1 MRNWWLFDTDM
12 LLHSL
17 SLDVAVRGAVE
28 NTRAESAPIAV
39 SAFSQVE
46 LKGNYIQDLLLLR
59 RKINDSDSLPNCVA
73 RIIATGG
80 RRLAR
85 MFAQLTHLMSEA
97 DLAPGNW
104 SALKYKLVPILDGQV
119 PIVWDSVATSLGEIV
134 DDFECDRAAEPPQV
148 VGQDWTAIIPEC
160 AVDNTTCSI
169 VAFFD
174 MHAKTLEKLDEAL
187 ESLGAAKTAELERI
201 HSVIKSTRL
210 GGRYPWEG
218 RTCRRIADLLIGL
231 QSKAGKGLISSNRAE
246 HTALSEGAGYEF
258 REFPIAK
265 IRTT

>member
-1 MRNWWLFDTDM
+1 MKNWWLFDTDM

-17 SLDVAVRGAVE
+17 SLDVAVRGSVE

-85 MFAQLTHLMSEA
+85 MFAQLAQLQSEA
-97 DLAPGNW
+97 DLSPGNW
-104 SALKYKLVPILDGQV
+104 STLKNKLVLLLDGQV
-119 PIVWDSVATSLGEIV
+119 PIVWNSVATSLGRII

-148 VGQDWTAIIPEC
+148 VGRDWTAIIPRC
-160 AVDNTTCSI
+160 TVNNTTCSI

-174 MHAKTLEKLDEAL
+174 KHAKSLEKLDEAL
-187 ESLGAAKTAELERI
+187 ESLGVAKTAELERI
-201 HSVIKSTRL
+201 HSVVKSTRL
-210 GGRYPWEG
+210 SGRYPWEG
-218 RTCRRIADLLIGL
+218 RTCRRIGDLLIGL
-231 QSKAGKGLISSNRAE
+231 QSKAGKGLISSNKAE
-246 HTALSEGAGYEF
+246 HMAISEGAEYEF

-265 IRTT
+265 IRST

>member
-1 MRNWWLFDTDM
+1 MKNWWLFDTDM

-17 SLDVAVRGAVE
+17 SPDDAVREAVE
-28 NTRAESAPIAV
+28 NTRALNAPIAV

-59 RKINDSDSLPNCVA
+59 RKINDSDSLRNCVA
-73 RIIATGG
+73 RINATGG
-80 RRLAR
+80 RRLVR
-85 MFAQLTHLMSEA
+85 MFAQLAQLMSQA

-104 SALKYKLVPILDGQV
+104 SALKHKLVVILDGQV
-119 PIVWDSVATSLGEIV
+119 PIVWDTVASSLGEIV
-134 DDFECDRAAEPPQV
+134 DDFECDRAAEAPQV
-148 VGQDWTAIIPEC
+148 VGQDWTASIPQC
-160 AVDNTTCSI
+160 AVHNTTCSSCRSSI
-169 VAFFD
+169 C
-174 MHAKTLEKLDEAL
+174 TPKLLRHWTRLWNLWARQ
-187 ESLGAAKTAELERI
+187 TAELERI
-201 HSVIKSTRL
+201 HSVIEGTRL
-210 GGRYPWEG
+210 DGRYPWEG

-231 QSKAGKGLISSNRAE
+231 QSKAGKGLISSNKAE

>member
-1 MRNWWLFDTDM
+1 MKNWWLFDTDM

-17 SLDVAVRGAVE
+17 SLDDAVRAEVE
-28 NTRAESAPIAV
+28 NTREGSAPIAV

-59 RKINDSDSLPNCVA
+59 RKIDDSDSQPNCVA

-85 MFAQLTHLMSEA
+85 MFAQLAQLQSEA

-104 SALKYKLVPILDGQV
+104 STLKCMLVVLLDGQV
-119 PIVWDSVATSLGEIV
+119 PIVWNSVATSLGQIV

-148 VGQDWTAIIPEC
+148 VGQDWTAIIPKC
-160 AVDNTTCSI
+160 AVYNTTCSI

-174 MHAKTLEKLDEAL
+174 THAKSLEKLDEVL

-210 GGRYPWEG
+210 SGRYPWEG
-218 RTCRRIADLLIGL
+218 KTCRRIADLLIGL
-231 QSKAGKGLISSNRAE
+231 QSKAGKGLISSNKAE
-246 HTALSEGAGYEF
+246 HTALSEGADYEF

-265 IRTT
+265 IRAT